1 MGTAVAQ
8 KELSIVDQQS
18 VLAAASAAPI
28 EPRPTDLRHF
38 SMSLPVGEQRQVL
51 AEYTER
57 RDNFRE
63 WLRAQLKEGV
73 HFGYPPGCEP
83 KFDDNGNV
91 LVWMKGGYKPFPKEQ
106 WLPKPSFYLAGA
118 DFVCDLLGLKPD
130 YSADNAAWA
139 QMGSP
144 VNTFVFACYLRSR
157 SNGEIVGEGRGVRV
171 VGQKGGDANN
181 AIKMAMKSAK
191 VAAVLDTYGLRDLY
205 TQDLEDMPRAAF
217 DHDNPDEQFDAPK
230 TAPRGERNAITGH
243 ALNTELKRWKE
254 IQHPDDRGMTH
265 WVQWVQKVTNSNV
278 DFADIGN
285 WTLAH
290 MQLVRQALDR
300 ETGR

>member
-1 MGTAVAQ
+1 M
-8 KELSIVDQQS
+8 VDQQLS
-18 VLAAASAAPI
+18 VLDQPRKEAAAQPS
-28 EPRPTDLRHF
+28 DLRHF

-83 KFDDNGNV
+83 RFDDQGNV

-118 DFVCDLLGLKPD
+118 DFVCDLLGLKPKYRAD
-130 YSADNAAWA
+130 KSAWE

-230 TAPRGERNAITGH
+230 AAPRNDRVDAATVKKEAD
-243 ALNTELKRWKE
+243 RWKGLT
-254 IQHPDDRGMTH
+254 HPEDATPDF
-265 WVQWVQKVTNSNV
+265 WVKFVRKTTNANFDPTKASQWTM
-278 DFADIGN
+278 
-285 WTLAH
+285 AH
-290 MQLVRQALDR
+290 LMQVRQALDR
-300 ETGR
+300 MEGK

>member
-1 MGTAVAQ
+1 MA
-8 KELSIVDQQS
+8 EQQLS
-18 VLAAASAAPI
+18 VLEQPRTEAASHPS
-28 EPRPTDLRHF
+28 DLRHF
-38 SMSLPVGEQRQVL
+38 SLSLPVEEQRQVL

-57 RDNFRE
+57 RDSFRN

-83 KFDDNGNV
+83 RFDDNGNV

-130 YSADNAAWA
+130 YAADNGAWQ

-157 SNGEIVGEGRGVRV
+157 ANGEVVGEGRGVRV

-217 DHDNPDEQFDAPK
+217 DHENPDEQFDAPK
-230 TAPRGERNAITGH
+230 VKTRPDRVEAAAVKKEAD
-243 ALNTELKRWKE
+243 RWKGL
-254 IQHPDDRGMTH
+254 QHPDDTKPEFWAKWVKMT
-265 WVQWVQKVTNSNV
+265 TNANFDPTKASQ
-278 DFADIGN
+278 
-285 WTLAH
+285 WTLTH
-290 MQLVRQALDR
+290 LMQVRQALDR
-300 ETGR
+300 MEGK